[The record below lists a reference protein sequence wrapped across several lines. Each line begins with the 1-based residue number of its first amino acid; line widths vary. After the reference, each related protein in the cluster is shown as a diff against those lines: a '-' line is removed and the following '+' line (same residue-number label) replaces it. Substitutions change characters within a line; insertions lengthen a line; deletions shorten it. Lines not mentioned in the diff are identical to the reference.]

1 MPITPSQNPAERIVH
16 QDHFDVSLGDN
27 GIVWLQRNDVIYPSV
42 TAVHEAYDAFLA
54 LVDDW
59 LLDRRIKSGELGT
72 KAKTQMAWIYD
83 VRGAPQ
89 RRNDPAF
96 EEVVQKRRPD
106 LLQRSPILA
115 VLVKTASGKM
125 QVSRL
130 ARTGGADLMILDDP
144 NEAVALVLERMRQP
158 SGFPSKAPST

>member
-1 MPITPSQNPAERIVH
+1 MPSTPSPNSGERVVH
-16 QDHFDVSLGDN
+16 QDHFDVVLSVN
-27 GIVWLQRNDVIYPSV
+27 GIVWLHRNDVVYPSV

-72 KAKTQMAWIYD
+72 KAKTPMAWIYD
-83 VRGAPQ
+83 VRGAPE

-130 ARTGGADLMILDDP
+130 ARTGGANLMILDDP
-144 NEAVALVLERMRQP
+144 NEAVALVLERMKQP
-158 SGFPSKAPST
+158 G